1 MERLADHHAH
11 LGRRGGDGGA
21 GDRALRRGLHPQAVQ
36 SAGDGG
42 AGRAGVPPHRRL
54 RLHPAADGAGG
65 RPAGDRLRAPA
76 SAGGRPRGGA
86 DVDRDEAPL
95 RPPAQRRPRGG
106 DRLPAPAA
114 VALGRGVRG
123 HAARPRPPAPRQDRA
138 RALPPP
144 LRAHRAGGGL
154 PLPHRVV
161 RLPRPRLLTR
171 VALALAAVG
180 LLPLAISYFGLV
192 GVNRDALFEQVLNTH
207 ALAARTAAAR
217 VESFLEARLSLA
229 RGLAANRTLAD
240 PRSPAA
246 QELLAGSLQAWSD
259 LNVEAVAV
267 VNARGQEVVRAQL
280 KGMSPVVTAALH
292 LAGAGPVA
300 AVPGE
305 LPPVI
310 RIAAPLPGGGG
321 SVVLACGGVALQDVT
336 HPDELGGEAELAV
349 VDAGRRVVV
358 GDARS
363 LSAFPRPLVDAALAG
378 RVAGAGRLRK
388 KDGEVLGAYAPV
400 PLAGWVALSSQPARV
415 AEAVAERLRSQS
427 FRAFGLALLLIVL
440 LLVAAWA
447 AVVRPIRD
455 LAREQRKLA
464 GAVPVPAG
472 GDEIDD
478 LRRSFEALR
487 LGLEERTAL
496 DDVFLGRYQ
505 VIELLA
511 TGGMGAVFRG
521 WDPRLQRPVALKT
534 LRLTGVEV
542 PQEKRVQRVE
552 QLVREA
558 VTVARFSHANVVAV
572 YDVAESPEGAYIAM
586 ELVEGI
592 SLERLLLQRGR
603 LRPEEVIPLGAA
615 VARGLAA
622 AHARDIVH
630 RDVKPAN
637 VLLGSDGS
645 IKVTDFGIA
654 DLIAASSRADGLVFG
669 TPGYLPPEALR
680 GSGHDRA
687 GDLFALGVLLYEC
700 LAGVKPFG
708 GLEVSDVVQNT
719 LFGAMKPLRPRV
731 QGDLPEE
738 LELIVLH
745 LLERARAAR
754 LSAAA
759 AVADELDRLAARL
772 GARWKLEER
781 PRPGPTPSTEYTIEA
796 QWVRTQG

>member
-1 MERLADHHAH
+1 
-11 LGRRGGDGGA
+11 
-21 GDRALRRGLHPQAVQ
+21 
-36 SAGDGG
+36 
-42 AGRAGVPPHRRL
+42 
-54 RLHPAADGAGG
+54 
-65 RPAGDRLRAPA
+65 
-76 SAGGRPRGGA
+76 
-86 DVDRDEAPL
+86 
-95 RPPAQRRPRGG
+95 
-106 DRLPAPAA
+106 
-114 VALGRGVRG
+114 
-123 HAARPRPPAPRQDRA
+123 
-138 RALPPP
+138 
-144 LRAHRAGGGL
+144 
-154 PLPHRVV
+154 V

-192 GVNRDALFEQVLNTH
+192 GVNRDALFAQVLNTH

-229 RGLAANRTLAD
+229 RGLAANRALAD

-246 QELLAGSLQAWSD
+246 QELLAGSLQAWAD

-280 KGMSPVVTAALH
+280 KGMSPAVTAALR
-292 LAGAGPVA
+292 LPGAGPVA

-310 RIAAPLPGGGG
+310 RIAAPLPGGAGA
-321 SVVLACGGVALQDVT
+321 VMLACGGVALQDVT
-336 HPDELGGEAELAV
+336 HPEELGGEAELAV
-349 VDAGRRVVV
+349 VDPERRVVV

-363 LSAFPRPLVDAALAG
+363 LAAFPRSLVDAALAG
-378 RVAGAGRLRK
+378 RVAGASRFPGK
-388 KDGEVLGAYAPV
+388 HGEVLGAYAPV

-415 AEAVAERLRSQS
+415 AEAVAARLRRQS
-427 FRAFGLALLLIVL
+427 IQALGVALLLIAL
-440 LLVAAWA
+440 LLAAAWA

-464 GAVPVPAG
+464 GAAPAPAG
-472 GDEIDD
+472 RDEIDD

-487 LGLEERTAL
+487 RGLDERKAL

-534 LRLTGVEV
+534 LRLTGIDLPSET
-542 PQEKRVQRVE
+542 KRAQRVE

-558 VTVARFSHANVVAV
+558 VTAARFSHPNVVAV

-603 LRPEEVIPLGAA
+603 LRPAEVIPLGAA

-622 AHARDIVH
+622 AHTRDVVH

-637 VLLGSDGS
+637 VLLGRDGS

-654 DLIAASSRADGLVFG
+654 DLIAATSRADGLVFG

-680 GSGHDRA
+680 GGGHDRA

-708 GLEVSDVVQNT
+708 GIEVSDMVQST

-738 LELIVLH
+738 LEIIILH
-745 LLERARAAR
+745 LLERDPAVRP
-754 LSAAA
+754 SSAA

-796 QWVRTQG
+796 QWVRTQGVR

>member
-1 MERLADHHAH
+1 M
-11 LGRRGGDGGA
+11 
-21 GDRALRRGLHPQAVQ
+21 
-36 SAGDGG
+36 
-42 AGRAGVPPHRRL
+42 
-54 RLHPAADGAGG
+54 
-65 RPAGDRLRAPA
+65 
-76 SAGGRPRGGA
+76 
-86 DVDRDEAPL
+86 
-95 RPPAQRRPRGG
+95 
-106 DRLPAPAA
+106 
-114 VALGRGVRG
+114 
-123 HAARPRPPAPRQDRA
+123 
-138 RALPPP
+138 
-144 LRAHRAGGGL
+144 
-154 PLPHRVV
+154 

-192 GVNRDALFEQVLNTH
+192 GVNRDALFAQVLNTH

-229 RGLAANRTLAD
+229 RGLAANRALAD

-246 QELLAGSLQAWSD
+246 QELLAGSLQAWAD

-280 KGMSPVVTAALH
+280 KGMSPAVTAALR
-292 LAGAGPVA
+292 LPGAGPVA

-310 RIAAPLPGGGG
+310 RIAAPLPGGAGA
-321 SVVLACGGVALQDVT
+321 VMLACGGVALQDVT
-336 HPDELGGEAELAV
+336 HPEELGGEAELAV
-349 VDAGRRVVV
+349 VDPERRVVV

-363 LSAFPRPLVDAALAG
+363 LAAFPRSLVDAALAG
-378 RVAGAGRLRK
+378 RVAGASRFPGK
-388 KDGEVLGAYAPV
+388 HGEVLGAYAPV

-415 AEAVAERLRSQS
+415 AEAVAARLRRQS
-427 FRAFGLALLLIVL
+427 IQALGVALLLIAL
-440 LLVAAWA
+440 LLAAAWA

-464 GAVPVPAG
+464 GAAPAPAG
-472 GDEIDD
+472 RDEIDD

-487 LGLEERTAL
+487 RGLDERKAL

-534 LRLTGVEV
+534 LRLTGIDLPSEA
-542 PQEKRVQRVE
+542 KRTQRVE

-558 VTVARFSHANVVAV
+558 VTAARFSHPNVVAV

-603 LRPEEVIPLGAA
+603 LRPAEVIPLGAA

-622 AHARDIVH
+622 AHTRDVVH

-637 VLLGSDGS
+637 VLLGRDGS

-654 DLIAASSRADGLVFG
+654 DLIAATSRADGLVFG

-680 GSGHDRA
+680 GGGHDRA

-708 GLEVSDVVQNT
+708 GIEVSDMVQST
-719 LFGAMKPLRPRV
+719 LFGAMKPLRPR
-731 QGDLPEE
+731 
-738 LELIVLH
+738 
-745 LLERARAAR
+745 RAPPPWPTSSTA
-754 LSAAA
+754 
-759 AVADELDRLAARL
+759 
-772 GARWKLEER
+772 W
-781 PRPGPTPSTEYTIEA
+781 RPGWGPAGSWRRGPGRGRPPPRSTPS
-796 QWVRTQG
+796 RRSGCGRRG